1 MRNAREPDAPGTDGL
16 PGHEGTFTA
25 CGFWVTGCLALAGRT
40 REAETRFE
48 RLLAH
53 GNDLGFD
60 PATGGMLGN
69 FPQGFT
75 HLSIVNGAKRL
86 EEALAEFGRR

>member
-1 MRNAREPDAPGTDGL
+1 M
-16 PGHEGTFTA
+16 
-25 CGFWVTGCLALAGRT
+25 TGCLALAGRT

-53 GNDLGFD
+53 GNDLGLSSGEFD

-69 FPQGFT
+69 FPQGLT

-86 EEALAEFGRR
+86 EEALAVFGSR